1 LDLEWL
7 YESIRT
13 NWLTILTALAALS
26 SIATF
31 FLARRRPRWRKYRCR
46 GLPYERIFR
55 GKEYG
60 YDPKR
65 FLEDV
70 QSVNAALKE
79 IKTWY
84 AYSTKPLLITGVTG
98 VGKSRLAT
106 EFIGR
111 LSWRNRLWIR
121 VLMPSPHEL
130 NEMFPPFFT
139 RRCILF
145 LSDLHEFRDKVND
158 SKLEFYVKSDRF
170 RVVAVIPTEKYDP
183 NWSLL
188 SGFTWQEV
196 RVQNWKLQDGEK
208 LAQIKGIKFTPTGFK
223 GTPLSILAPDAQL
236 KRSYDL
242 LSPAGKSILRA
253 LKIIKTHLNCYA
265 DYDLIS
271 ALQSS
276 ENRFE
281 YEDFLDIISKNGF
294 WCKTDDSKYMLA
306 DGLEDFVQYDVPMS
320 DAYRLQLVLMGV
332 E

>member
-1 LDLEWL
+1 LL
-7 YESIRT
+7 ESIRT
-13 NWLTILTALAALS
+13 NWLTILTALAALA

-31 FLARRRPRWRKYRCR
+31 VLGRRRPRWRKYRCR

-70 QSVNAALKE
+70 QSVDTALKE
-79 IKTWY
+79 VGTWY
-84 AYSTKPLLITGVTG
+84 AQSTKPLLITGVIG
-98 VGKSRLAT
+98 VGKSRLTT

-111 LSWRNRLWIR
+111 LSWRNRLLTR
-121 VLMPSPHEL
+121 VLMPTPHEL

-158 SKLEFYVKSDRF
+158 SKLEFYIKSDRF
-170 RVVAVIPTEKYDP
+170 RVVATMPTEKYDP
-183 NWSLL
+183 SWGLV

-196 RVQNWKLQDGEK
+196 RVQNWTPQDGTK
-208 LAQIKGIKFTPTGFK
+208 LAQIKGIKFTPTEFN

-253 LKIIKTHLNCYA
+253 LKIIKAHLGCYA
-265 DYDLIS
+265 DYDLVS

-294 WCKTDDSKYMLA
+294 WCRTDDSKYMLA
-306 DGLEDFVQYDVPMS
+306 DGLENFVQYDVSMN
-320 DAYRLQLVLMGV
+320 DAYRLQLVLMSG